1 MLLVHPSLGVRSVA
15 DLVALAKA
23 KPGEILY
30 ATAGK
35 GTATHLAAELFNVMA
50 GLKMIPVHY
59 KGGGE
64 TIKDLVSGQVKVMF
78 STIPPVLGFVRN
90 GTLRGLATAGP
101 KRDRTLPDLPTVA
114 ESGLAG
120 YDVRLWFGLVAPAGT
135 ARDVVDR
142 LSAAITQ
149 ALDSPELKTTL
160 AAQGYEPGTPKE
172 FGAYYRGEVDK
183 WGKVIAAVGTI
194 GD

>member
-1 MLLVHPSLGVRSVA
+1 
-15 DLVALAKA
+15 
-23 KPGEILY
+23 
-30 ATAGK
+30 
-35 GTATHLAAELFNVMA
+35 
-50 GLKMIPVHY
+50 MIPVHY

-90 GTLRGLATAGP
+90 GTLRGLATTGP

-142 LSAAITQ
+142 LSAATRQ

-160 AAQGYEPGTPKE
+160 AAQGYEPLMGTPEE

-194 GD
+194 WD